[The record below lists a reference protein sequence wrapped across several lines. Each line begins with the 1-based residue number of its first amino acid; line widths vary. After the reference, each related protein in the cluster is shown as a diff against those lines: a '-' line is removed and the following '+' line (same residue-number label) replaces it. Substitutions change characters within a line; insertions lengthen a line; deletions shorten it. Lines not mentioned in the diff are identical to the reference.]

1 MTSPAQHSNGHRR
14 SVRSSQHGEHRA
26 LPHNLD
32 AEASILGGVILRND
46 TLGNIDTLE
55 VEDFYDHRHKV
66 VFQAIRNLEA
76 TARPIDVVT
85 LEVEIEKLGKL
96 EAIGGIAFL
105 GELALRVPTADN
117 VVAYAD
123 TVQVLHRTRKAIL
136 KIGEA
141 YERAF
146 NWPHDPAELVSEL
159 AGELQH
165 IEVGRDLADRAQSER
180 WCQPLASYLGDEE
193 PDDDDADDWIIRD
206 LIPRGEPALWGGP
219 MKGGKTWSALDLCI
233 AVALGLPWL
242 GKFDNTFKQPARVL
256 GVFLE
261 DNTRRLRKR
270 LWELTRSRGTSPN
283 NEVLQENL
291 RISRSPLR
299 LPDAGDQR
307 RLTGEI
313 KRWGAVLVVID
324 NLTRVMVGDP
334 NGTRDAAAFT
344 RAWTELGDA
353 TGASVVFLHH
363 MKKPMGD
370 QNVIDPFDQLRGSGD
385 FGATARNLI
394 VTTPIRNGDSVEK
407 LSEVRMRGNLDLR
420 RESFTLGFE
429 RKELLGKTHAWL
441 SDRGDISTVRDE
453 VKKDLKEAK
462 ERKKRLEFA
471 AELEKRR
478 NLAITIARK
487 EGSVSGMRLANELA
501 MKSPRAV
508 ADVLAGLVSSGV
520 LVPAGKRGYELADAE
535 RQEHLL

>member
-1 MTSPAQHSNGHRR
+1 MTSYVNGSANGRAPR
-14 SVRSSQHGEHRA
+14 STGEHRT

-32 AEASILGGVILRND
+32 LEAGVLGGILLDNSR
-46 TLGNIDTLE
+46 LGELANLE
-55 VEDFYDHRHKV
+55 VDDFYNHRNKV
-66 VFQAIRNLEA
+66 VFQAMRNLEA
-76 TARPIDVVT
+76 AAVPIDVFT
-85 LEVEIEKLGKL
+85 LEHEIEKLGKL
-96 EAIGGIAFL
+96 EAVGGVAYL
-105 GELALRVPTADN
+105 GELVLRVPTSDNTQTYAAD
-117 VVAYAD
+117 
-123 TVQVLHRTRKAIL
+123 VQRLHRNRKTIV
-136 KIGEA
+136 KIGELL
-141 YERAF
+141 ERAY
-146 NWPHDPAELVSEL
+146 NWPHDPSDMISEL
-159 AGELQH
+159 AGELQR
-165 IEVGRDLADRAQSER
+165 IEVGRELADRAQSER
-180 WCQPLASYLGDEE
+180 WCRPLAEYLGDEE
-193 PDDDDADDWIIRD
+193 PSDDDAEDWIIRD
-206 LIPRGEPALWGGP
+206 IVPRGEPALWGGP
-219 MKGGKTWSALDLCI
+219 MKSGKTWAALDLCI
-233 AVALGLPWL
+233 AVALGQPWL
-242 GKFDNTFKQPARVL
+242 GKFDNTYKQPARVL
-256 GVFLE
+256 AVLLE
-261 DNTRRLRKR
+261 DNVRRLRKR
-270 LWELTRSRGTSPN
+270 LWELTRSRGTTPN
-283 NEVLQENL
+283 NEDLQEHL

-299 LPDAGDQR
+299 LPDESDQR
-307 RLTGEI
+307 RLIAEI
-313 KRWGAVLVVID
+313 KKWGAVLVVID

-353 TGASVVFLHH
+353 TGASIVFLHH

-394 VTTPIRNGDSVEK
+394 VTTPIRNGDSLEK

-420 RESFTLGFE
+420 RESFTLGFA

-441 SDRGDISTVRDE
+441 SDRGDIQTVRDE
-453 VKKDLKEAK
+453 VKKDLKDAK
-462 ERKKRLEFA
+462 EKKKRLEFA